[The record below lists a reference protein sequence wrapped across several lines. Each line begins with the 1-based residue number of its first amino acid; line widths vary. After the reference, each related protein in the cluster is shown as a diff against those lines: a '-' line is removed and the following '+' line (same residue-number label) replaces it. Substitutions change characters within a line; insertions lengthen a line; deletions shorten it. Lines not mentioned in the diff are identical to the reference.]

1 MLPMSQYVN
10 KLHCS
15 NKFFKNAGT
24 STAIKHNK
32 SSRREP
38 CLKNRSRKVAHD
50 PIAQFNKY
58 GILGDEDDLEYEVT
72 RAESASPN
80 ARKKS
85 PQTNLIRSSLVQW
98 NCRGLRADFNELLI
112 ILQNKNPVAIALQEL
127 AISDS

>member
-1 MLPMSQYVN
+1 
-10 KLHCS
+10 
-15 NKFFKNAGT
+15 
-24 STAIKHNK
+24 
-32 SSRREP
+32 
-38 CLKNRSRKVAHD
+38 VAHD